1 MRRTDAEFVER
12 MGTFFEDEGRPY
24 ISGRIFG
31 RLLLRGRPMSLD
43 DIARELRIS
52 KASVSTDARNLVLN
66 GILVRS
72 TRPGDRRHFYAVA
85 DDLPFRSLQLRL
97 ERMRRFR
104 QLVTDA
110 RRLPGAEPGVRA
122 RLTELDEAY
131 DYVLGVVD
139 RALARGPISRGRST
153 RTRAFRR

>member
-12 MGTFFEDEGRPY
+12 MGVFFEDEGRPY

-52 KASVSTDARNLVLN
+52 KASVSTDARSLVLR

-72 TRPGDRRHFYAVA
+72 NRPGDRRHFYAVA
-85 DDLPFRSLQLRL
+85 DDLPLRSLQLRL

-104 QLVTDA
+104 QLVTEA
-110 RRLPGAEPGVRA
+110 RRLPQPEPGVRA

-131 DYVLGVVD
+131 EYVLGLVD
-139 RALARGPISRGRST
+139 RALVRAPLSHRRAT
-153 RTRAFRR
+153 RTRASRR